1 MQSNAYLNFMIIL
14 NVLLLEIKHSN
25 ADGYSFAKFIGP
37 VTGAEKKIYA
47 AKRHE
52 NNLNANLNHGYGY
65 GSLSNGNGVD
75 FFAKPD
81 YHFSYGVE
89 DSKTGVLQN
98 HKETRNG
105 DKVKGEYR

>member
-14 NVLLLEIKHSN
+14 NVLLEIKHSD

-47 AKRHE
+47 SKKHE
-52 NNLNANLNHGYGY
+52 DNLNSNLNHGYRY
-65 GSLSNGNGVD
+65 GSLNGAD
-75 FFAKPD
+75 FYAKPD
-81 YHFSYGVE
+81 YHFAYGVE
-89 DSKTGVLQN
+89 DSKSGVLQN